1 MSSLKLTQ
9 IPAAFEAVGA
19 KHNALVDVVKT
30 MKGENG
36 ITVVASDANVI
47 IRGSSTTGTA
57 SGDPVDV
64 VGSDGKLNA
73 VVKHSTWASPT
84 AYPQR
89 LEIRSGSVTMSMSL
103 DGFLFNNGTVD
114 FEIYDT
120 GITYTNGTDTYH
132 VNDYGFD
139 YSSGS
144 ITTGIGYYGVTWA
157 NGAATFR
164 VAGAGVTFSDSS
176 GYSWIDGAGIVIST
190 GGSRL
195 DLDQDGYHIRSAS
208 ATASL
213 GPNALKLTD
222 GANVATYG
230 ITVARIADADE
241 TTQISATGF
250 FYSGP
255 NADQYL
261 GDTELFIDGL
271 LGSITV
277 GENGLVWQDSTNKAY
292 IDLDGFTFTNGSA
305 TGAVGPG
312 FIYVASTTLSATY
325 GVAKISFTD
334 GSDSSEFSATEIKW
348 TDSTDAWRI
357 SSTGYYFSDALI
369 LVKAG
374 QGGVEVNDGGTNRS
388 RMDEL
393 GFDYVS
399 GSMTVLIDQFGVR
412 YGDLSV
418 SAGIGPG
425 GLVVED
431 NGSRTITVDEFGIDW
446 TDGTASWEI
455 ASGGITYGNGSVT
468 SSLGSAGAVVNYGTN
483 YFKVNSAGLE
493 MGAGGPVITIPYT
506 SISGT
511 IQLREIDVCQN
522 GTPKKMLVLASEPY

>member
-1 MSSLKLTQ
+1 MSGLKIQQL
-9 IPAAFEAVGA
+9 PAAFVEVGA

-144 ITTGIGYYGVTWA
+144 IEAGIGYRGVTWA

-195 DLDQDGYHIRSAS
+195 DIDQDGYRIIDAS

-213 GPNALKLTD
+213 GPTALNLTD
-222 GANVATYG
+222 GTNVATYG

-255 NADQYL
+255 NADQFL

-271 LGSITV
+271 FGSITV
-277 GENGLVWQDSTNKAY
+277 GENGLVWEDSTNKAY

-305 TGAVGPG
+305 TGAVGAG

-325 GVAKISFTD
+325 GVDKVSFTD
-334 GSDSSEFSATEIKW
+334 GSDAAEFSATEIKW
-348 TDSTDAWRI
+348 TDTTDAWRI
-357 SSTGYYFSDALI
+357 SSTGYYFSDASLF
-369 LVKAG
+369 VKAG
-374 QGGVEVNDGGTNRS
+374 QGGVAVND
-388 RMDEL
+388 
-393 GFDYVS
+393 
-399 GSMTVLIDQFGVR
+399 
-412 YGDLSV
+412 
-418 SAGIGPG
+418 
-425 GLVVED
+425 
-431 NGSRTITVDEFGIDW
+431 
-446 TDGTASWEI
+446 AS
-455 ASGGITYGNGSVT
+455 
-468 SSLGSAGAVVNYGTN
+468 TN
-483 YFKVNSAGLE
+483 YFQVSSTGFL
-493 MGAGGPVITIPYT
+493 MSY
-506 SISGT
+506 SGT
-511 IQLREIDVCQN
+511 AISIPFDAITRSLSLREVEVCVS
-522 GTPKKMLVLASEPY
+522 GVTKKMMILASDYYDP